1 MMMAPK
7 QKAATSK
14 QDYRTPREFVAAVET
29 ALDIDQ
35 FCIDLAASKANTVN
49 PRRFFT
55 KRDDALAQA
64 WPLDGWCWLN
74 PPYARLEPWAKKCY
88 EEAQK
93 GCKIALL
100 VPAAVGSNWFRDW
113 IHLKAL
119 VVCFLN
125 GRLAFIPEKPSWGY
139 PKDCMLVLFNGST
152 TGETAYV
159 VWDWRHE

>member
-1 MMMAPK
+1 MPPK
-7 QKAATSK
+7 QKCKRTKSE
-14 QDYRTPREFVAAVET
+14 YTTPRKFVEAVKT
-29 ALDIDQ
+29 AIGINQ

-49 PRRFFT
+49 PNRFFT
-55 KRDDALAQA
+55 KQDDALVQS

-74 PPYARLEPWAKKCY
+74 PPYAHIGPWAKKCY

-93 GCKIALL
+93 GCKTALL
-100 VPAAVGSNWFRDW
+100 VPAVVGSNWFRDW
-113 IHLKAL
+113 IHLKAP

-139 PKDCMLVLFNGST
+139 PKDCMLALFDGST